1 MKHPPVRAVFFD
13 LDDTLCDAAPAFAY
27 ARELA
32 FVSLQSRHPHLEID
46 RICQA
51 WDAAHASL
59 FAALAAGT
67 LDMQGVRDRRF
78 LRTLEALKV
87 PDAALADALNYLLGE
102 QQLARLRLFDDAEV
116 LDVLRPRL
124 HVGIITNGAVDGH
137 PNSQASKARHLG
149 LMERVDLFWASDAVG
164 HRKPDSLLFL
174 KVLGVLGFSPEETLF
189 VGDHP
194 VNDVRGAKAVGMTA
208 VWLHRGKPWPV
219 EHEDQPDVIIES
231 LRELVPLLALPVCSG
246 IP

>member
-116 LDVLRPRL
+116 LDVLRPRRSVPHSFAMISL
-124 HVGIITNGAVDGH
+124 IRR
-137 PNSQASKARHLG
+137 SASNPPPRKSLPPLRAGTRTS
-149 LMERVDLFWASDAVG
+149 LMRS
-164 HRKPDSLLFL
+164 RPR
-174 KVLGVLGFSPEETLF
+174 GVATSRPTPG
-189 VGDHP
+189 
-194 VNDVRGAKAVGMTA
+194 R
-208 VWLHRGKPWPV
+208 
-219 EHEDQPDVIIES
+219 
-231 LRELVPLLALPVCSG
+231 C
-246 IP
+246 